1 MKSGTRKY
9 KRSKRNVDQNK
20 RTRRKMR
27 DIRKSKENEIP
38 VDLDYLVDDE
48 NDEEEQIDDG

>member
-1 MKSGTRKY
+1 
-9 KRSKRNVDQNK
+9 
-20 RTRRKMR
+20 MR